1 MSVFS
6 KFTLKSLVAN
16 KTRTLV
22 TIIGITLSIALFT
35 AVLECAYSGIKYVE
49 IINDSI
55 YGKYHGVHNCITEH
69 QVKEIID
76 DKEVNEFSVLEHIG
90 YAKVDENHSKVSR
103 YHLLKSIDDNFESM
117 TAINIISGRMPQKN
131 DEIILSEVFFK
142 DIFDVGDK
150 IELCIGQ
157 KNDVVSGS
165 KDSGDFTEK
174 TYTVV
179 GLFYGYH
186 DEFVD
191 LEDKYLFINAYTKGE
206 QGNGINDMYI
216 SLVNKKNI
224 SEYEKRT
231 GDDKNFEKKDSEYT
245 IDRGVQTTVYGM
257 TIILISL
264 ICFGSVS
271 LIYNAFA
278 ISVTERI
285 KQYGMLRSV
294 GATGRQIRYTVF
306 FEAFVLNMISVLP
319 GILIGCGG
327 SATVLYMIKDMLK
340 EGLSEEYLNIRGTIN
355 FVFNPY
361 IILISVLLSII
372 TIMISVILPA
382 VRAVKAD
389 PIASIRGTN
398 DIKSSNKKIK
408 TTAFS
413 KKHFSFSAMMALK
426 NFRRNRKRYRIVVM
440 SLSMSIILFV
450 SSSSFVSYLNDI
462 VATPPTYIFEREDCK
477 EDFDTYGELNVL
489 GSFFEYED
497 MKNADIDDMIKVLD
511 EAINFVRDIAPDTE
525 VLEELIWVK
534 KDAVRINCLI
544 SVVEILCYGFIIII
558 TLISVANVFNTITT
572 NVNLRRREYAM
583 LKSVGLSDRG
593 LGKILNYECIFY
605 GVKSLIIGL
614 PISVAITYVIYIVSG
629 AGYDVSFYI
638 PLKSIIGVCIGIFP
652 VVFLPMFYS
661 RKRIKNENC
670 VDELRNENI

>member
-150 IELCIGQ
+150 IKLCIGQ
-157 KNDVVSGS
+157 KNDVVSGN

-206 QGNGINDMYI
+206 QGNGTNDMYI

-489 GSFFEYED
+489 GSFFDYED

>member
-90 YAKVDENHSKVSR
+90 YAKVDENHSKVSQ

-179 GLFYGYH
+179 GLFYEYH

-489 GSFFEYED
+489 GSFFELED

>member
-150 IELCIGQ
+150 IKLCIGQ
-157 KNDVVSGS
+157 KNDVVSGN

-179 GLFYGYH
+179 GLFYEYH

-206 QGNGINDMYI
+206 QGNGTNDMYI

-389 PIASIRGTN
+389 PIASIRVTN

>member
-55 YGKYHGVHNCITEH
+55 YGKYHGVHNCMTEH

-157 KNDVVSGS
+157 KNDVVSGN

-174 TYTVV
+174 TYIVV
-179 GLFYGYH
+179 GLFYEYH

-206 QGNGINDMYI
+206 QGNGTNDMYI

-340 EGLSEEYLNIRGTIN
+340 EGLAENISGTIN

-534 KDAVRINCLI
+534 KDAVHINCLI

>member
-90 YAKVDENHSKVSR
+90 YAKVDENHSKVSQ

-150 IELCIGQ
+150 IKLCIGQ
-157 KNDVVSGS
+157 KNDVVSGN

-179 GLFYGYH
+179 GLFYEYH

-294 GATGRQIRYTVF
+294 GATRRQIRYTVF

-340 EGLSEEYLNIRGTIN
+340 EGLAENISGTIN

-489 GSFFEYED
+489 GSFFELED

-525 VLEELIWVK
+525 VLKELIGAK
-534 KDAVRINCLI
+534 KDAMRINCLI

>member
-157 KNDVVSGS
+157 KNDVVSGN

-179 GLFYGYH
+179 GLFYEYH

-264 ICFGSVS
+264 IC
-271 LIYNAFA
+271 IH
-278 ISVTERI
+278 ITC
-285 KQYGMLRSV
+285 
-294 GATGRQIRYTVF
+294 
-306 FEAFVLNMISVLP
+306 LNCIH
-319 GILIGCGG
+319 
-327 SATVLYMIKDMLK
+327 TRLK
-340 EGLSEEYLNIRGTIN
+340 
-355 FVFNPY
+355 
-361 IILISVLLSII
+361 
-372 TIMISVILPA
+372 
-382 VRAVKAD
+382 
-389 PIASIRGTN
+389 
-398 DIKSSNKKIK
+398 
-408 TTAFS
+408 
-413 KKHFSFSAMMALK
+413 
-426 NFRRNRKRYRIVVM
+426 
-440 SLSMSIILFV
+440 
-450 SSSSFVSYLNDI
+450 
-462 VATPPTYIFEREDCK
+462 YIFQ
-477 EDFDTYGELNVL
+477 FQVN
-489 GSFFEYED
+489 
-497 MKNADIDDMIKVLD
+497 MM
-511 EAINFVRDIAPDTE
+511 NFA
-525 VLEELIWVK
+525 
-534 KDAVRINCLI
+534 
-544 SVVEILCYGFIIII
+544 F
-558 TLISVANVFNTITT
+558 
-572 NVNLRRREYAM
+572 
-583 LKSVGLSDRG
+583 
-593 LGKILNYECIFY
+593 
-605 GVKSLIIGL
+605 
-614 PISVAITYVIYIVSG
+614 
-629 AGYDVSFYI
+629 
-638 PLKSIIGVCIGIFP
+638 
-652 VVFLPMFYS
+652 
-661 RKRIKNENC
+661 
-670 VDELRNENI
+670 